1 MTCKFRYARFY
12 TLCGVVL
19 LLFLL
24 MQTPSVIAQPQIQPQ
39 TQPQPQDTAAK
50 TIQPVRVTG
59 GITLSG
65 DYYTASGVEAR
76 RPTSIL
82 QAIARVN
89 VQLFEQVSLPFEAFI
104 GTGNSGFRQPF
115 NQFGVSPRFGNWL
128 TLHAGWFST
137 RFSDF
142 TFGDVRMLG
151 GGVELT
157 PGNFR
162 LSAIYGSTNQA
173 VPYEPTAQGA
183 PVGAFAAYN
192 RPIYGVKI
200 GYGDE
205 NVAFVNLNVVRV
217 ADDPASLAL
226 PQDSIAASRVIAAPQ
241 ENVVAS
247 LQFGF
252 GFLDGKIRF
261 TSEVA
266 ASLYSSNTRADE
278 LFEGNLTSTS
288 ASVRL
293 PVVLPRELFTPRLSS
308 QIDAAARA
316 TLTIAPSQDFG
327 VNLTGQYIGPG
338 FVTLGY
344 AQLQNDVLEGTVAPF
359 FRLWN
364 GAVTARGTFGVR
376 VNNLLA
382 NRFATAQRVI
392 GSASLSIQ
400 PVQAFGVDV
409 NYSNYGMRSTPRRDT
424 LRIENIAQS
433 LTVSPRVS
441 FGAFGGTSGIFGSYA
456 LNTVDDQ
463 NIVTKQTNTNTT
475 QTATLAWSLGLPSG
489 LALTTTGFYSQLA
502 QTTLST
508 HIVNIGQTIGYGF
521 FEGVLNTSLTLG
533 YGQVASS
540 ITLAG
545 ATTDATD
552 GQITGSLTASLLLG
566 EAGKFGTLALSLNN
580 NNYAYGDGGTV
591 GAGVGI
597 GQSRQNFGEW
607 MGSLVYT
614 IGF

>member
-1 MTCKFRYARFY
+1 VTIFYNSRFY
-12 TLCGVVL
+12 SACGVLVFFSAMFFSVML
-19 LLFLL
+19 TNTLPLF
-24 MQTPSVIAQPQIQPQ
+24 AQAQ
-39 TQPQPQDTAAK
+39 TQDSASSSQAAPA
-50 TIQPVRVTG
+50 IVPVRVTG

-65 DYYTASGVEAR
+65 DYYAASGVEAR
-76 RPTSIL
+76 RPASIL
-82 QAIARVN
+82 QAIARIN
-89 VQLFEQVSLPFEAFI
+89 ISLFEQVNLPFEAFV

-205 NVAFVNLNVVRV
+205 NVAFANLNVVRV
-217 ADDPASLAL
+217 ADDAGSLTL
-226 PQDSIAASRVIAAPQ
+226 PQDSIAASRISTPQ

-252 GFLDGKIRF
+252 GLLDGKIRF

-266 ASLYSSNTRADE
+266 ASLYSSNTRADA
-278 LFEGNLTSTS
+278 LLDGNLTSTS
-288 ASVRL
+288 ASVQL

-327 VNLTGQYIGPG
+327 LNFTGQYIGPG

-344 AQLQNDVLEGTVAPF
+344 AQLQNDVLEGTIAPF

-376 VNNLLA
+376 VNNLLE
-382 NRFATAQRVI
+382 NRFSTTQRVI

-400 PVQAFGVDV
+400 PVQAFGLDV
-409 NYSNYGMRSTPRRDT
+409 NYSNYGMRSAPRRDT
-424 LRIENIAQS
+424 LRIENVAQS

-441 FGAFGGTSGIFGSYA
+441 FEAFGGTSGIFGSYS
-456 LNTVDDQ
+456 LQNVDDQ
-463 NIVTKQTNTNTT
+463 NVVTKETSTSKT

-489 LALTTTGFYSQLA
+489 LALTTTGFY
-502 QTTLST
+502 TD
-508 HIVNIGQTIGYGF
+508 IGQAAFNSRVLNVGQTVGYGF
-521 FEGVLNTSLTLG
+521 FEGALNTSLTLG
-533 YGQVASS
+533 YGLVN
-540 ITLAG
+540 
-545 ATTDATD
+545 ATVLGMTGSTESND
-552 GQITGSLTASLLLG
+552 GQITGSLTASYALG
-566 EAGKFGTLALSLNN
+566 EAGKFGTLSLSVNN
-580 NNYAYGDGGTV
+580 NNYAYGDP
-591 GAGVGI
+591 
-597 GQSRQNFGEW
+597 SRQSFGEW
-607 MGSLVYT
+607 MGSLVYSV
-614 IGF
+614 GF